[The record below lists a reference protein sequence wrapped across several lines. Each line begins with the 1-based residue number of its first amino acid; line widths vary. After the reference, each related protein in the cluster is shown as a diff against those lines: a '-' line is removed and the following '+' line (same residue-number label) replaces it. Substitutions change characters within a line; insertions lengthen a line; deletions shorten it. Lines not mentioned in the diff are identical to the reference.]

1 MFLLSVCATNA
12 PLPSHSNQAAVSA
25 ALAAAAAAGRPPL
38 LRELLVEPSWVE
50 VLGGE
55 LDKPYITGLQAFLER
70 EWAQADQ
77 QVFPAQAD
85 IFR

>member
-1 MFLLSVCATNA
+1 MHAT
-12 PLPSHSNQAAVSA
+12 SNQAAVSA

-55 LDKPYITGLQAFLER
+55 FDKPYMVSLQGFLER
-70 EWAQADQ
+70 EWVAADQ
-77 QVFPAQAD
+77 QVLPAAAD